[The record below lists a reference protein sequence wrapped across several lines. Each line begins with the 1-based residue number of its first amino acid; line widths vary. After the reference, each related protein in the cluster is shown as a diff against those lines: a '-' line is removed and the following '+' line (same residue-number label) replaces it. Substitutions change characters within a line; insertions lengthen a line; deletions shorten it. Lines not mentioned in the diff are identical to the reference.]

1 MRGKIKAIEA
11 AQETGGRTEDEL
23 AAATGLPIGK
33 IREAQAAEAAR
44 PSSMDDYLDH
54 EAYGGLADDGHE
66 ADVEGQ
72 AEMHQTLQAV
82 TAAFDALPP
91 VQRVLV
97 AMTFHREIPLAEAA
111 QAVHPERAEARRL
124 LDEALVTI
132 HAALLAASRARAP
145 GHAGRA
151 PPQVVHV
158 RTADTCRAADSAA
171 VPDGKFCNRCG
182 QDRPLGEFGW
192 WNRPRRIR
200 SPYCRPP
207 PWPPRPAWPS
217 RCATTR
223 RGPPNKT
230 GSSTSCS
237 ASSP

>member
-44 PSSMDDYLDH
+44 PSSMDDHLDH

-91 VQRVLV
+91 LQRVLV
-97 AMTFHREIPLAEAA
+97 AMTDL
-111 QAVHPERAEARRL
+111 
-124 LDEALVTI
+124 
-132 HAALLAASRARAP
+132 
-145 GHAGRA
+145 
-151 PPQVVHV
+151 PP
-158 RTADTCRAADSAA
+158 RDSA
-171 VPDGKFCNRCG
+171 R
-182 QDRPLGEFGW
+182 
-192 WNRPRRIR
+192 
-200 SPYCRPP
+200 
-207 PWPPRPAWPS
+207 
-217 RCATTR
+217 
-223 RGPPNKT
+223 
-230 GSSTSCS
+230 
-237 ASSP
+237 